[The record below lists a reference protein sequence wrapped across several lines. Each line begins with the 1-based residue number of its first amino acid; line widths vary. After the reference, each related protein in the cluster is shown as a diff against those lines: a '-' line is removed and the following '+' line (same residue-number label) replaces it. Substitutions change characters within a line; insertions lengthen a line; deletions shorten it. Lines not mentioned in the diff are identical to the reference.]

1 MGKKNTVPVNP
12 PLPLEGAW
20 NIRELGGYPTRDG
33 RMTRKG
39 VFLRADGTHNL
50 SARDVESLR
59 ERGVTLAVDLRSPE
73 EVRRQPSRLAGQEG
87 IRYENV
93 SMFDR
98 MHSALFQDDFPK
110 SMAALYAQLLH
121 NAGVE
126 YARVFRLFLE
136 NDGVSLFHCTAGK
149 DRTGVV
155 AMLLLQLAG
164 VPEETIA
171 EDYAASEENLRKQE
185 IRQRA
190 FYAQQGLAIPAHVFG
205 SKPEDMEQTLS
216 LLYREYGGAAG
227 YLRACGLTQE
237 ELSRLIS
244 RFVQ

>member
-20 NIRELGGYPTRDG
+20 NIRELGGYPTKDG

-39 VFLRADGTHNL
+39 VFLQADGTHNL

-121 NAGVE
+121 NAGWNMPG
-126 YARVFRLFLE
+126 YSAF
-136 NDGVSLFHCTAGK
+136 SWKTTAY
-149 DRTGVV
+149 
-155 AMLLLQLAG
+155 
-164 VPEETIA
+164 PSFIA
-171 EDYAASEENLRKQE
+171 
-185 IRQRA
+185 QRA
-190 FYAQQGLAIPAHVFG
+190 RIVPVWSPCSCSSWPGCRRKPSRRIMRPAREICG
-205 SKPEDMEQTLS
+205 SRRSASAPFMRSRAWQSRRMCSARSRRIWNRPCPSCTGNMGE
-216 LLYREYGGAAG
+216 RRGICAPAA
-227 YLRACGLTQE
+227 
-237 ELSRLIS
+237 
-244 RFVQ
+244 